1 MKTIQVNN
9 ITLQYDESIEDI
21 ERINRIIELN
31 PMLFLGYKEKTI
43 SLVPMNSSTNG
54 NIVYVDNFDRFFDD
68 LLKRT
73 LDDNNIALSLT
84 DSVLLPAL
92 YMNLLA
98 KQSTEENEK
107 FIMLDDSVSE
117 DVMWFLTACKYFDY
131 KTQFH
136 ELAHFLKYRNDSEKI
151 FAWLGQTQ
159 RFKTYNYLLG
169 VAAKY
174 LQKYDTSFFNKMDE
188 IIFAMR
194 LENMKFAIHS
204 GKIDHALEAI
214 SFEEFETIFWGFLH
228 HIKAPQPWQDIYVDI
243 RDNKKVIWEESKD
256 GSNHSQVFVDT
267 DGVKKIKVTTDGTI
281 KFFVSFV
288 HEFIHYVNW
297 KNNDLAI
304 SLSEFPSIYY
314 EKVAAAYLVG
324 LGFEENIIQNIVQDR
339 AEGNFLIYSF
349 LVGLLEDIYHYSK
362 MGPITREEKTQ
373 PYETT
378 KKIIGDLNTELEN
391 LDMVDKLSLVNLDF
405 LTKLNADF
413 GVLADKECDMR
424 ILQFAKEGLSVLDG
438 YQYLVGNFLA
448 NSVLEKEDDD
458 IIADKMNYLTDHL
471 GDFTIESASEYLGI
485 ENTFDTTSVSKV
497 KK

>member
-151 FAWLGQTQ
+151 FAWLGQT
-159 RFKTYNYLLG
+159 
-169 VAAKY
+169 
-174 LQKYDTSFFNKMDE
+174 
-188 IIFAMR
+188 
-194 LENMKFAIHS
+194 
-204 GKIDHALEAI
+204 
-214 SFEEFETIFWGFLH
+214 
-228 HIKAPQPWQDIYVDI
+228 
-243 RDNKKVIWEESKD
+243 
-256 GSNHSQVFVDT
+256 
-267 DGVKKIKVTTDGTI
+267 
-281 KFFVSFV
+281 
-288 HEFIHYVNW
+288 
-297 KNNDLAI
+297 
-304 SLSEFPSIYY
+304 
-314 EKVAAAYLVG
+314 
-324 LGFEENIIQNIVQDR
+324 
-339 AEGNFLIYSF
+339 
-349 LVGLLEDIYHYSK
+349 
-362 MGPITREEKTQ
+362 
-373 PYETT
+373 
-378 KKIIGDLNTELEN
+378 
-391 LDMVDKLSLVNLDF
+391 
-405 LTKLNADF
+405 
-413 GVLADKECDMR
+413 
-424 ILQFAKEGLSVLDG
+424 
-438 YQYLVGNFLA
+438 
-448 NSVLEKEDDD
+448 
-458 IIADKMNYLTDHL
+458 
-471 GDFTIESASEYLGI
+471 
-485 ENTFDTTSVSKV
+485 
-497 KK
+497 